1 MHVPLIIAH
10 RGGKV
15 WAPENTMSAFRQS
28 LEAGVDAIELDIQ
41 RVQTGELVVFHD
53 QDLSRTTNG
62 FGSVKDCSLDE
73 IKRLSAGAWFDAS
86 FREEKVP
93 LLQEVLDLV
102 AGQIMLN
109 IEIKNLPH
117 SYEDI
122 EEDLMAMLE
131 GYDTSKVVVSSFDHR
146 ILKKLK
152 GRIQTAL
159 LMVGAPAAV
168 QDYCEDIGSTYF
180 HCQKDHINEDTLEE
194 AHKGSIK
201 VFGWVANT
209 DRDWSRLMK
218 LEVDGIVSD
227 DPENLMAFI
236 ETIKEVEKL

>member
-1 MHVPLIIAH
+1 MHVPLVIAH

-15 WAPENTMSAFRQS
+15 WAPENTMAAFRQS
-28 LEAGVDAIELDIQ
+28 LEFGVDAIELDIQ

-62 FGSVKDCSLDE
+62 FGQVKDCSLDE

-86 FREEKVP
+86 FKSEKVP

-131 GYDTSKVVVSSFDHR
+131 DYDTSKVVVSSFDHR

-159 LMVGAPAAV
+159 LMVGAPASV
-168 QDYCEDIGSTYF
+168 QDYCENIGATYF

-194 AHKGSIK
+194 AHNGSIK
-201 VFGWVANT
+201 VFGWVANI
-209 DRDWSRLMK
+209 DRDFSRLMK

-227 DPENLMAFI
+227 DPESLVAFI
-236 ETIKEVEKL
+236 EAVREVEKL

>member
-1 MHVPLIIAH
+1 MHTPLIIAH

-41 RVQTGELVVFHD
+41 RVQSGELVVFHD

-62 FGSVKDCSLDE
+62 FGSVASCSLDE
-73 IKRLSAGAWFDAS
+73 IKRLSAGAWFDSS
-86 FREEKVP
+86 FKNEKVP
-93 LLQEVLDLV
+93 TLQEVLDLV
-102 AGQIMLN
+102 SGQIMLN
-109 IEIKNLPH
+109 IEIKNLPY

-122 EEDLMAMLE
+122 EEELMAQLE
-131 GYDTSKVVVSSFDHR
+131 GYDTDKVVVSSFDHR
-146 ILKKLK
+146 VLKKLK

-159 LMVGAPAAV
+159 LMVGAPSSV
-168 QDYCEDIGSTYF
+168 QEYCADLGTTYF
-180 HCQKDHINEDTLEE
+180 HAQKDHINDDVLED
-194 AHKGSIK
+194 ARSGSVQ
-201 VFGWVANT
+201 VFAWVANT
-209 DRDWSRLMK
+209 DRDWSRLIK

-236 ETIKEVEKL
+236 QSIKELEKS

>member
-1 MHVPLIIAH
+1 MLQPLVIAH

-15 WAPENTMSAFRQS
+15 WAPENTMSAFKQS
-28 LEAGVDAIELDIQ
+28 LLACVDAIELDIQ

-62 FGSVKDCSLDE
+62 FGSVHSCSLDE

-86 FREEKVP
+86 FKEEKVP

-102 AGQIMLN
+102 AGQVMLN

-146 ILKKLK
+146 VLKKLK
-152 GRIQTAL
+152 GRIETAL
-159 LMVGAPAAV
+159 LMVGAPASV
-168 QDYCEDIGSTYF
+168 SDYCTDLGATYF

-194 AHKGSIK
+194 AHQGTIK

-209 DRDWSRLMK
+209 DRDWSRLIK

-227 DPENLMAFI
+227 DPESLMAFI